1 MQRLN
6 YHHLLYFWT
15 VAREGGLAQAS
26 KSLRLSPQTLSGQ
39 IRAFEGTIGQQLFTK
54 SGRRLAL
61 TDLGRIAFRYADEI
75 FSLGH
80 ELGDLLER
88 GGGVGGEAQRL
99 DVGLVESIPKMVAR
113 RLLEPVFTAKP
124 PVHLV
129 CREGTIESLS
139 AALALHTLDVLIADQ
154 PLPAGGAVRAFTH
167 PLGECGVTFFATRDL
182 AARDQRFPKSL
193 DGAPFLAPTAGT
205 PLRRQLDAYFT
216 RHRLVP
222 RIVGEF
228 EDSAL
233 MKVFGGG
240 GHGIFCAPTVVARE
254 VADVYDVRP
263 LGATDDVIER
273 FFAISV
279 EKKIKHEAVV
289 AISES
294 ARDRLFAR

>member
-26 KSLRLSPQTLSGQ
+26 KTLRLSPQTLSGQ
-39 IRAFEGTIGQQLFTK
+39 IRAFESTIGQRLFTK
-54 SGRRLAL
+54 SGRRLVP
-61 TDLGRIAFRYADEI
+61 TELGRTAFRYADEI

-88 GGGVGGEAQRL
+88 GGALGGEGQRL
-99 DVGLVESIPKMVAR
+99 NVGLVESIPKTVAR
-113 RLLEPVFTAKP
+113 RLLEPVFDLNP

-154 PLPAGGAVRAFTH
+154 PLPAGGPVRAFTH
-167 PLGECGVTFFATRDL
+167 PLGECGVTFFATRKL
-182 AARDQRFPKSL
+182 AARDQRFPMSL
-193 DGAPFLAPTAGT
+193 DGAPMLAPTANT
-205 PLRRQLDAYFT
+205 PLRRQLDAFFT

-222 RIVGEF
+222 RIIGEF

-254 VADVYDVRP
+254 IADVYDVRP
-263 LGATDDVIER
+263 IGATDEVIER

-279 EKKIKHEAVV
+279 ERKIKHEAVA
-289 AISES
+289 AISET